1 MLPGK
6 RFGPTEITR
15 ILLHRGWLVVLPVAL
30 GLSAAPV
37 LARMVAKQY
46 RSETLI
52 MVVPQRVPDSYVKST
67 VTAKMEDRLP
77 SMSSLILSRSRLERT
92 IMDFELYPAL
102 RAQRTIDDVVERMRG
117 DIEVRLEGQE
127 SFRVSYL
134 SSDPYVA
141 QKVTARL
148 AALFI
153 DENLRDRERLADQ
166 TNRFLESQVEEAKA
180 RLIGHEKMLEA
191 YRRRYAGELPT
202 QLDSNLQS
210 IRNAQTQLQATTE
223 TVNRARERRLLI
235 ERQIADERTLPIEAT
250 LAVVQNAVAP
260 APLTTAQQLDAAR
273 TQLEQARRRY
283 TPEHPDVRVLERSV
297 RDLEAKAKEEEAR
310 TLARS
315 PEEPISTISRSPAQL
330 AREKRLRD
338 LQAELEVIDH
348 QLGVYDEEE
357 RKLKQSMAEFQAK
370 VDAVPTRES
379 ELVELTRDYGTLQ
392 AAYTSLLSK
401 REDSKIAAD
410 LEKRQI
416 GEQFRIV
423 DEASLPQKP
432 YNQTKRLALTASGAT
447 AGLVLGLLLVACL
460 EFLDSTLTREED
472 VVRVLSLPV
481 LALVPVIAST
491 RERRLY
497 RRRGLVAN
505 VLAAVALLA
514 SAAILVAWRLRS

>member
-6 RFGPTEITR
+6 KFGPTEITR

-37 LARMVAKQY
+37 LARMVTNQY
-46 RSETLI
+46 QSETLI

-92 IMDFELYPAL
+92 IMDFDLYPAL

-117 DIEVRLEGQE
+117 DIAVRLEGQE

-134 SSDPYVA
+134 STDPYVA

-180 RLIGHEKMLEA
+180 RLIDHEKMLEA

-235 ERQIADERTLPIEAT
+235 ERQVADERTLPIEAT

-260 APLTTAQQLDAAR
+260 VPLTTAQQLDAAR

-283 TPEHPDVRVLERSV
+283 TPVHPDVRVLERSV

-310 TLARS
+310 TLAPS
-315 PEEPISTISRSPAQL
+315 PEEPTTSRSPAQL

-357 RKLKQSMAEFQAK
+357 RKLKQSMAEYQAK

-491 RERRLY
+491 RERRLS

>member
-1 MLPGK
+1 
-6 RFGPTEITR
+6 
-15 ILLHRGWLVVLPVAL
+15 
-30 GLSAAPV
+30 
-37 LARMVAKQY
+37 
-46 RSETLI
+46 
-52 MVVPQRVPDSYVKST
+52 
-67 VTAKMEDRLP
+67 
-77 SMSSLILSRSRLERT
+77 
-92 IMDFELYPAL
+92 
-102 RAQRTIDDVVERMRG
+102 
-117 DIEVRLEGQE
+117 
-127 SFRVSYL
+127 
-134 SSDPYVA
+134 
-141 QKVTARL
+141 
-148 AALFI
+148 
-153 DENLRDRERLADQ
+153 
-166 TNRFLESQVEEAKA
+166 
-180 RLIGHEKMLEA
+180 
-191 YRRRYAGELPT
+191 
-202 QLDSNLQS
+202 
-210 IRNAQTQLQATTE
+210 
-223 TVNRARERRLLI
+223 LLI

-250 LAVVQNAVAP
+250 LAVVQNAVAA

-283 TPEHPDVRVLERSV
+283 TPVHPDVRVLERSV

-315 PEEPISTISRSPAQL
+315 PDEPISTTSRSPAQL

-338 LQAELEVIDH
+338 LQAELDVIDH
-348 QLGVYDEEE
+348 QLGVYDDEE
-357 RKLKQSMAEFQAK
+357 RKLKQSMAEYQAK